1 VTADWHLAWTEVLD
15 ALELEVAATE
25 TLLADSQLA
34 RDLPAVEP
42 WSPPRWLGPLPV
54 ELQPRADA
62 ILTRQLTLA
71 TAVARALASTRR
83 QAAVAF
89 RLQTGRDAARPSYLD
104 QAL

>member
-1 VTADWHLAWTEVLD
+1 MSADWYEAWAAVLD

-25 TLLADSQLA
+25 ALLADSQLV
-34 RDLPAVEP
+34 RELSAVEP

-54 ELQPRADA
+54 ELQPRADE
-62 ILTRQLTLA
+62 ILTRQLVLA